1 MSKVASKL
9 MMMLRIVYIAVLYT
23 RRLCT

>member
-1 MSKVASKL
+1 MSKLASKF

-23 RRLCT
+23 RR

>member
-1 MSKVASKL
+1 MSKLASKF
-9 MMMLRIVYIAVLYT
+9 MMILRIVYIAVLYT

>member
-1 MSKVASKL
+1 MSKLASKF
-9 MMMLRIVYIAVLYT
+9 MMMLRIGYIAVLYT